1 MKSLAR
7 PSREARKRHNKERRT
22 FQRELMR
29 LQALSARGEDLDRE
43 IVMRLSSA
51 SRGSHF
57 SAASSG
63 LGDGVDPGRADV
75 GDGDSDENDVTLTR
89 TYAGASYADAVVAE
103 RRREIGEVH
112 GKMGKV
118 RDVFNDLAN
127 LVDEQQVEIDDIEQ
141 NILMSREAAG
151 RGMGQLEK
159 GSELQR
165 KSGKCVRWLLAVV
178 LLAALICIGLL
189 YGPQMWDAIFG
200 KKN

>member
-1 MKSLAR
+1 LAVKSLAR

-51 SRGSHF
+51 SRGSHL
-57 SAASSG
+57 SAGASSG
-63 LGDGVDPGRADV
+63 LGDV

-151 RGMGQLEK
+151 RGMEQLEK

-200 KKN
+200 KKKN